1 MVAAHHQHGLVIT
14 VSSAVSDEANL
25 KQNPTRLHTVT
36 DTFDS
41 TRFTPFLRAKK
52 TTKNTRKHDQKN
64 EKTLAKEIHKKK

>member
-41 TRFTPFLRAKK
+41 TRPVFAGEENNKKHAK
-52 TTKNTRKHDQKN
+52 T
-64 EKTLAKEIHKKK
+64 